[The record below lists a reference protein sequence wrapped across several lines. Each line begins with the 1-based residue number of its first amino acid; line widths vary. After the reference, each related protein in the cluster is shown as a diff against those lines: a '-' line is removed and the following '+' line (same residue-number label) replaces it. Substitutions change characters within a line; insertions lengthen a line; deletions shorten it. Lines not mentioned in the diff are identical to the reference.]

1 MDLKNKKVTVVGLG
15 RSGLAACRLLL
26 KKGAMVSAT
35 DSSDTREL
43 RADTGK
49 LKDTVDIEI
58 GVHTEGK
65 IEGRDLI
72 VVSPGVSLDSAP
84 ISWARKKGIPVI
96 AEIELAFVFC
106 PAPIIAI
113 TGTNGKTTVTNLVGE
128 IFKAAG
134 RKCVVCGNVG
144 RPFSAEVENVT
155 SEHTVALE
163 ISSFQLE
170 TIEKF
175 KPRLAVILN
184 LSADHLNRYSS
195 FNEYVAAKCRIFL
208 NQDEKDWALLNAE
221 SHQDRLAQ
229 NTRAQV
235 LYFSKDKYSGRQF
248 RNFNSNHYAALSIS
262 SLFDIPQE
270 VAINT
275 LRRFKGIE
283 HRLEQVREIAG
294 VEFINDSKATNV
306 DSTLWALDSIKK
318 PIILIAGGRDKGSD
332 FATVR
337 EKIGER
343 LRAIVLLGEAKGKIE
358 EAFRGSVKIKSTDT
372 LSHAVREAF
381 ALACSGDC
389 VLLSPMCAS
398 FDMFTDYKQRGE
410 VFKQVVHSLHA

>member
-26 KKGAMVSAT
+26 KKGARVSAT
-35 DSSDTREL
+35 DSSDTGKL
-43 RADTGK
+43 RANARK
-49 LKDTVDIEI
+49 LRAAVDVEI
-58 GVHTEGK
+58 GAHTEGK
-65 IEGRDLI
+65 IAGRDLL
-72 VVSPGVSLDSAP
+72 VVSPGVPLDSAP
-84 ISWARKKGIPVI
+84 ISWAREKGIPVI
-96 AEIELAFVFC
+96 AEIELAFAFC

-134 RKCVVCGNVG
+134 RKCVVCGNIG
-144 RPFSAEVENVT
+144 SPFSAEVENMT
-155 SEHTVALE
+155 SEHTVVLE
-163 ISSFQLE
+163 ISSFQLQ

-175 KPRLAVILN
+175 KPKLAVILN
-184 LSADHLNRYSS
+184 LTADHLNRHSS

-208 NQDEKDWALLNAE
+208 NQDERDWALLNAE
-221 SHQDRLAQ
+221 SHQDALAQ

-235 LYFSKDKYSGRQF
+235 FYFSKDKYSGRQF
-248 RNFNSNHYAALSIS
+248 QAFNSNHYAALSSS
-262 SLFDIPQE
+262 SLFGIPQE

-283 HRLEQVREIAG
+283 HRLEQVAEIAG

-332 FATVR
+332 FASAR
-337 EKIGER
+337 EKIGNR
-343 LRAIVLLGEAKGKIE
+343 VRAMVLLGEAKGKIE
-358 EAFRGSVKIKSTDT
+358 EAFRGLVKIQSTDT
-372 LSHAVREAF
+372 LSQAVREAS

>member
-15 RSGLAACRLLL
+15 RSGLAACELLL
-26 KKGAMVSAT
+26 KKGARVSAT
-35 DSSDTREL
+35 DFFDTSEL
-43 RADTGK
+43 RANARK
-49 LKDTVDIEI
+49 LRAAVDVEI
-58 GVHTEGK
+58 GTHTEGK
-65 IEGRDLI
+65 IEGRDLL
-72 VVSPGVSLDSAP
+72 VVSPGVPLDSAP

-96 AEIELAFVFC
+96 AEIELAFAFC

-113 TGTNGKTTVTNLVGE
+113 TGTNGKTTVTTLVGE

-134 RKCVVCGNVG
+134 RKCVVCGNIG
-144 RPFSAEVENVT
+144 SPFSAEVENIT

-163 ISSFQLE
+163 ISSFQLQ
-170 TIEKF
+170 TIEEF
-175 KPRLAVILN
+175 KPKVAVILN
-184 LSADHLNRYSS
+184 LTADHLNRHSS

-208 NQDEKDWALLNAE
+208 NQDEQDWALLNAD
-221 SHQDRLAQ
+221 SHQDTLAQ
-229 NTRAQV
+229 NTRARV

-270 VAINT
+270 VVIST

-283 HRLEQVREIAG
+283 HRLEQVAEIAG

-332 FATVR
+332 FASAR
-337 EKIGER
+337 EKIGNR
-343 LRAIVLLGEAKGKIE
+343 VRAMVLLGEAKGKIE
-358 EAFRGSVKIKSTDT
+358 EAFRGLVKMQSTDT
-372 LSHAVREAF
+372 LAQAVSVAS

-398 FDMFTDYKQRGE
+398 FDMFTDYEQRGKL
-410 VFKQVVHSLHA
+410 FKQVVHSLHA